1 MTKNDYFQ
9 TNHRSINT
17 KVHHSK
23 ILPLHTEVPSDR
35 LHNPSSNHEL
45 PFNNFPIPP
54 RKLFTIHS
62 TSTRAE
68 QKNNK
73 QTTTTP
79 PPPPTT
85 TTTKA
90 ICLETVVLSK
100 IYSTNLTITI
110 PNSSTINSNK
120 SQIILSKIDYPP
132 TNPQFINTTIDNSKI
147 FPLFEEIYSE
157 ILRNYLKHKLPISA
171 TTTIR
176 KIMYKNLNPK

>member
-23 ILPLHTEVPSDR
+23 LLPLHTDIPSDR

-54 RKLFTIHS
+54 KKLSTIHS
-62 TSTRAE
+62 TRVE

-73 QTTTTP
+73 QT
-79 PPPPTT
+79 TT

-100 IYSTNLTITI
+100 
-110 PNSSTINSNK
+110 
-120 SQIILSKIDYPP
+120 KI
-132 TNPQFINTTIDNSKI
+132 
-147 FPLFEEIYSE
+147 
-157 ILRNYLKHKLPISA
+157 
-171 TTTIR
+171 
-176 KIMYKNLNPK
+176 